1 MLIMKNIFV
10 LLGLVFAIVS
20 CQKVEKTPEDHSIT
34 TIYLIRHAE
43 KDRSDKENRDPELTE
58 EGKQRAERWAEVFGL
73 SKMDAVY
80 STNYQR
86 TLQTAAPTAMR
97 NGLEIQTYE
106 PNNLNIDSIA
116 TIHKGERILIVGH
129 SNTTPMLV
137 NRALG
142 EERFEWIEDTVNGNL
157 FVLTITPSAKGVQ
170 VLSIE

>member
-1 MLIMKNIFV
+1 MKKTLLLLSFVFV
-10 LLGLVFAIVS
+10 LIACES
-20 CQKVEKTPEDHSIT
+20 AEKSLSPESIT

-43 KDRSDKENRDPELTE
+43 KDRSDKEDKNPELTE
-58 EGKQRAERWAEVFGL
+58 EGKRRAERWAEVLGL
-73 SKMDAVY
+73 SKIDAVY

-86 TLQTAAPTAMR
+86 TLQTAAPTATR
-97 NGLEIQTYE
+97 NGIEIQTYE
-106 PNNLNIDSIA
+106 PNNLDIDSLVA
-116 TIHKGERILIVGH
+116 LHQGKRILIVGH

-157 FVLTITPSAKGVQ
+157 FILTITPSTRGVQ

>member
-1 MLIMKNIFV
+1 MKNTF
-10 LLGLVFAIVS
+10 LLFSLVFTIIS
-20 CQKVEKTPEDHSIT
+20 CQNVEETHEDLSIT

-43 KDRSDKENRDPELTE
+43 KDRSDKKNRDPELTE
-58 EGKQRAERWAEVFGL
+58 EGKQRAKRWAEVFGL

-116 TIHKGERILIVGH
+116 TVHKGERILIVGH

-157 FVLTITPSAKGVQ
+157 FVLTITSSAKGVQ

>member
-1 MLIMKNIFV
+1 MKNTF
-10 LLGLVFAIVS
+10 LLISLVFTIVS
-20 CQKVEKTPEDHSIT
+20 CQKVEKTSEDHSIT

-43 KDRSDKENRDPELTE
+43 KDRSNKENKDPALTE
-58 EGKQRAERWAEVFGL
+58 DGKQRAERWAEVLGL
-73 SKMDAVY
+73 SKMEAVY

-106 PNNLNIDSIA
+106 PNSLNIDSIA
-116 TIHKGERILIVGH
+116 TVHKGARVLIVGH

-142 EERFEWIEDTVNGNL
+142 ERRFESIEDTVNGNL
-157 FVLTITPSAKGVQ
+157 FVLTITPSTKGVQ

>member
-1 MLIMKNIFV
+1 MKKTFLLLSFVFV
-10 LLGLVFAIVS
+10 LIACES
-20 CQKVEKTPEDHSIT
+20 AEKSLTAPESIT

-43 KDRSDKENRDPELTE
+43 KDRSDKENKNPELTE
-58 EGKQRAERWAEVFGL
+58 EGKQRAERWAEVLGL
-73 SKMDAVY
+73 SKVDAVY

-86 TLQTAAPTAMR
+86 TLQTATPIATR

-106 PNNLNIDSIA
+106 PNNLDIDSL
-116 TIHKGERILIVGH
+116 TTRHEGERILIVGH

-157 FVLTITPSAKGVQ
+157 FTLTITPSTRGIQ

>member
-1 MLIMKNIFV
+1 MKNTF
-10 LLGLVFAIVS
+10 LLISLVFTIVS
-20 CQKVEKTPEDHSIT
+20 CQKVEKTSEDHSIT

-43 KDRSDKENRDPELTE
+43 KDRSNKENKDPALTE
-58 EGKQRAERWAEVFGL
+58 DGKQRAERWAEVLGL
-73 SKMDAVY
+73 SKMEAVY

-106 PNNLNIDSIA
+106 PNSLNIDSIA
-116 TIHKGERILIVGH
+116 TVHKGARVLIVGH

-142 EERFEWIEDTVNGNL
+142 ERRFEWIEDTVNGNL
-157 FVLTITPSAKGVQ
+157 FVLTITPSTKGVQ

>member
-1 MLIMKNIFV
+1 MKKTFLLLSFVFV
-10 LLGLVFAIVS
+10 LIACES
-20 CQKVEKTPEDHSIT
+20 VEKPITPESIT

-43 KDRSDKENRDPELTE
+43 KDRSDKENKNPELTE
-58 EGKQRAERWAEVFGL
+58 EGKKRAERWAEVLGL
-73 SKMDAVY
+73 SKVDAVY

-86 TLQTAAPTAMR
+86 TLQTATPIATR

-106 PNNLNIDSIA
+106 PNNLDIDSL
-116 TIHKGERILIVGH
+116 TTRHEGERILIVGH

-157 FVLTITPSAKGVQ
+157 FILTITPSTRGIQ

>member
-1 MLIMKNIFV
+1 MKKTFLLLSFVFV
-10 LLGLVFAIVS
+10 LIACES
-20 CQKVEKTPEDHSIT
+20 AEKSLTAPESIT

-43 KDRSDKENRDPELTE
+43 KDRSDKENKNPELTE
-58 EGKQRAERWAEVFGL
+58 EGKKRAERWAEVLGL
-73 SKMDAVY
+73 SKVDAVY

-86 TLQTAAPTAMR
+86 TLQTAAPTATL

-106 PNNLNIDSIA
+106 PNNLDIDSL
-116 TIHKGERILIVGH
+116 TTLHEGERILIVGH

-157 FVLTITPSAKGVQ
+157 FILTITPSTRGIQ

>member
-1 MLIMKNIFV
+1 MKKTILLLSFVFV
-10 LLGLVFAIVS
+10 LIA
-20 CQKVEKTPEDHSIT
+20 CERAEKSLSPESIT

-43 KDRSDKENRDPELTE
+43 KDRSDKEDKNPELTE
-58 EGKQRAERWAEVFGL
+58 EGKRRAERWAQVLGL
-73 SKMDAVY
+73 SKIDAVY

-86 TLQTAAPTAMR
+86 TLQTAAPTATR
-97 NGLEIQTYE
+97 NGIEIQTYE
-106 PNNLNIDSIA
+106 PNNLDIDSLA
-116 TIHKGERILIVGH
+116 ALHQGERILIVGH

-157 FVLTITPSAKGVQ
+157 FILTTTPSTRGVQ

>member
-1 MLIMKNIFV
+1 MKKTFLLLSFVFV
-10 LLGLVFAIVS
+10 LIACES
-20 CQKVEKTPEDHSIT
+20 AEKSLTAPESIT

-43 KDRSDKENRDPELTE
+43 KDRSDKENKNPELTE
-58 EGKQRAERWAEVFGL
+58 EGKKRAERWAEVLGL
-73 SKMDAVY
+73 SKVDAVY

-86 TLQTAAPTAMR
+86 TLQTATPIATR

-106 PNNLNIDSIA
+106 PNNLDIDSL
-116 TIHKGERILIVGH
+116 TTLHEGERILIVGH

-157 FVLTITPSAKGVQ
+157 FILTITPSTRGIQ

>member
-1 MLIMKNIFV
+1 MKKTFLLLSFVFV
-10 LLGLVFAIVS
+10 LIACES
-20 CQKVEKTPEDHSIT
+20 VEKPITPESIT

-43 KDRSDKENRDPELTE
+43 KDRSDKENKNPELTE
-58 EGKQRAERWAEVFGL
+58 EGKKRAERWAEVLGL
-73 SKMDAVY
+73 SKVDAVY

-86 TLQTAAPTAMR
+86 TLQTATPIATR

-106 PNNLNIDSIA
+106 PNNLDIDSL
-116 TIHKGERILIVGH
+116 TTRHEGERILIVGH

-157 FVLTITPSAKGVQ
+157 FILTITPSTRGVQ

>member
-1 MLIMKNIFV
+1 MKKTFLLLSFVFV
-10 LLGLVFAIVS
+10 LIACES
-20 CQKVEKTPEDHSIT
+20 VEKPITPESIT

-43 KDRSDKENRDPELTE
+43 KDRSDKENKNPELTE
-58 EGKQRAERWAEVFGL
+58 EGKKRAERWAEVLGL
-73 SKMDAVY
+73 SKVDAVY

-86 TLQTAAPTAMR
+86 TLQTATPIATL

-106 PNNLNIDSIA
+106 PNNLDIDSL
-116 TIHKGERILIVGH
+116 TTRHEGERILIVGH

-142 EERFEWIEDTVNGNL
+142 EERFEWIEDTVNGDL
-157 FVLTITPSAKGVQ
+157 FILTITPSTRGIQ

>member
-1 MLIMKNIFV
+1 MKKTFLLLSFVFV
-10 LLGLVFAIVS
+10 LIA
-20 CQKVEKTPEDHSIT
+20 CERVEKPITPESIT

-43 KDRSDKENRDPELTE
+43 KDRSDKENKNPELTE
-58 EGKQRAERWAEVFGL
+58 EGKKRAERWAEVLGL
-73 SKMDAVY
+73 SKVDAVY

-86 TLQTAAPTAMR
+86 TLQTAAPTATR

-106 PNNLNIDSIA
+106 PNNLDLDSL
-116 TIHKGERILIVGH
+116 TTLHEGERILIVGH

-157 FVLTITPSAKGVQ
+157 FVLTITPSTRGIQ

>member
-1 MLIMKNIFV
+1 MKKTFLLLSFVFV
-10 LLGLVFAIVS
+10 LIACES
-20 CQKVEKTPEDHSIT
+20 AEKSLTAPESIT

-43 KDRSDKENRDPELTE
+43 KDRSDKENKNPELTE
-58 EGKQRAERWAEVFGL
+58 EGKKRAERWAEVLGL
-73 SKMDAVY
+73 SKVDAVY

-86 TLQTAAPTAMR
+86 TLQTAAPTATR

-106 PNNLNIDSIA
+106 PNSLDIDSL
-116 TIHKGERILIVGH
+116 TTLHEGERILIVGH

-142 EERFEWIEDTVNGNL
+142 EERFEWIEDTVNGDL
-157 FVLTITPSAKGVQ
+157 FILTITPSTRGIQ

>member
-1 MLIMKNIFV
+1 MKKTILLLSFVFV
-10 LLGLVFAIVS
+10 LIACES
-20 CQKVEKTPEDHSIT
+20 AEKSLTPESIT

-43 KDRSDKENRDPELTE
+43 KDRSDKENRNPELTDQ
-58 EGKQRAERWAEVFGL
+58 GKKRAERWAEVLGL

-86 TLQTAAPTAMR
+86 TLQTAAPTATR
-97 NGLEIQTYE
+97 NGLEIQIYE
-106 PNNLNIDSIA
+106 PNNLDIDSLA
-116 TIHKGERILIVGH
+116 TLHQGERILIVGH

-157 FVLTITPSAKGVQ
+157 FVLTITPSARGVQ

>member
-1 MLIMKNIFV
+1 MKNTF
-10 LLGLVFAIVS
+10 LLLSLVFTIVS
-20 CQKVEKTPEDHSIT
+20 CQKVEKTSEDHSIT

-43 KDRSDKENRDPELTE
+43 KDRSDKENKDPALTE

-73 SKMDAVY
+73 SKMEAVY

-86 TLQTAAPTAMR
+86 TLQTAAPTAVR

-157 FVLTITPSAKGVQ
+157 FVLTITSSAKGVQ

>member
-1 MLIMKNIFV
+1 MKNTF
-10 LLGLVFAIVS
+10 LLLSLVFAIVS
-20 CQKVEKTPEDHSIT
+20 CQNVEETHEDHSIT
-34 TIYLIRHAE
+34 TIHLIRHAE
-43 KDRSDKENRDPELTE
+43 KDRSDKENKDPELTE
-58 EGKQRAERWAEVFGL
+58 KGKQRAERWAEVFGL

-86 TLQTAAPTAMR
+86 TLQTAAPTAVR

>member
-1 MLIMKNIFV
+1 MKKTFLLLSFVFV
-10 LLGLVFAIVS
+10 LIACDS
-20 CQKVEKTPEDHSIT
+20 AEKSLTPESIT

-43 KDRSDKENRDPELTE
+43 KDRSDKENKNPKLTE
-58 EGKQRAERWAEVFGL
+58 EGKQRAERWAEVLGR
-73 SKMDAVY
+73 SKVDAVY

-86 TLQTAAPTAMR
+86 TLQTATPIATR

-106 PNNLNIDSIA
+106 PNNLDIDSL
-116 TIHKGERILIVGH
+116 TTRHKGERILIVGH

-157 FVLTITPSAKGVQ
+157 FILTITPSTRGVQ

>member
-1 MLIMKNIFV
+1 MKKTFLLLSFV
-10 LLGLVFAIVS
+10 FVVIACES
-20 CQKVEKTPEDHSIT
+20 AEKSTASESIT

-43 KDRSDKENRDPELTE
+43 KDRSDKENRNPELTDH
-58 EGKQRAERWAEVFGL
+58 GKKRAEKWAEILGL
-73 SKMDAVY
+73 SKIDAVY

-86 TLQTAAPTAMR
+86 TLQTAAPTATR

-106 PNNLNIDSIA
+106 PNNLDIDSLA
-116 TIHKGERILIVGH
+116 TLHQGERILIVGH

-157 FVLTITPSAKGVQ
+157 FVLTITPSARGVE

>member
-1 MLIMKNIFV
+1 MKNTF
-10 LLGLVFAIVS
+10 LLLSLVFAIVS
-20 CQKVEKTPEDHSIT
+20 CQNVEETHEDHSIT
-34 TIYLIRHAE
+34 PIYLIRHAE
-43 KDRSDKENRDPELTE
+43 KDRSDKENKDPELTE
-58 EGKQRAERWAEVFGL
+58 KGKQRAERWAEVFGL

-86 TLQTAAPTAMR
+86 TLQTAAPTAVR

>member
-1 MLIMKNIFV
+1 MKKTFLLLSFVFV
-10 LLGLVFAIVS
+10 LIACES
-20 CQKVEKTPEDHSIT
+20 AEKSLTTESIT

-43 KDRSDKENRDPELTE
+43 KDRSDKENRNPELTDQ
-58 EGKQRAERWAEVFGL
+58 GKKRAERWAEVLGL

-86 TLQTAAPTAMR
+86 TLQTAAPTATR
-97 NGLEIQTYE
+97 NGLEIQIYE
-106 PNNLNIDSIA
+106 PNNLNIDSLA
-116 TIHKGERILIVGH
+116 TLHQGEHILIVGH

-157 FVLTITPSAKGVQ
+157 FVLTITPSARGVQ